1 MKEEQNA
8 GGLQQGLDLESV
20 VSTVKEATSATPRKG
35 SGMAR
40 VKARSQ
46 AVVEQQSKKLNGW
59 AEEIREAPNEILRS
73 ALFTVGNKNR
83 PRRHI
88 KNEDIAVYGNCRI
101 QYNGE
106 ELRQD
111 DFDLWLEILHLARN
125 VDLDQRIY
133 FNVLDMKKE
142 LGYPY
147 GAKHTER
154 LKTNLLRLKTT
165 SVIVHS
171 DRLGRGVSLSL
182 VRKFEYSDEEGAS
195 RDDEWY
201 VELEPEMT
209 ILFGGGVYSTRI
221 EKEQRMKLKGNLAKW
236 LHAFY
241 GSHKAPFDI
250 SYKTLL
256 TAAGSDVAS
265 EGKKRQMIKGALDEL
280 KECGFLK
287 NWKLDKAGNVQVE
300 RTRYT
305 AITKD

>member
-1 MKEEQNA
+1 MKEEKE
-8 GGLQQGLDLESV
+8 GSGQQGLDLESI
-20 VSTVKEATSATPRKG
+20 VSTVKEATSTAPRKG
-35 SGMAR
+35 AGMAR
-40 VKARSQ
+40 LKARSQ
-46 AVVEQQSKKLNGW
+46 AVVDQQSKKLNGW

-83 PRRHI
+83 PRRQI
-88 KNEDIAVYGNCRI
+88 KNQDIAVYGNCRI

-111 DFDLWLEILHLARN
+111 DLDLWLEILHLARN
-125 VDLDQRIY
+125 KDLESRIH
-133 FNVLDMKKE
+133 FNVRDMKKA

-195 RDDEWY
+195 KDDEWY
-201 VELEPEMT
+201 VELEPEMA

-250 SYKTLL
+250 GYQVLL
-256 TAAGSDVAS
+256 TASGSDVAS

-287 NWKLDKAGNVQVE
+287 SWKLDKAGNVQVE
-300 RTRYT
+300 RAPYK
-305 AITKD
+305 AIPKN

>member
-1 MKEEQNA
+1 M
-8 GGLQQGLDLESV
+8 DLESV
-20 VSTVKEATSATPRKG
+20 VTTIKESTAAPARKSSAISR
-35 SGMAR
+35 MR
-40 VKARSQ
+40 ERSQ
-46 AVVEQQSKKLNGW
+46 AVVEQQTRKLKGW

-83 PRRHI
+83 PRKQI
-88 KNEDIAVYGNCRI
+88 KNQDIAVYGNCRI

-111 DFDLWLEILHLARN
+111 DLDLWLEILHLARN
-125 VDLDQRIY
+125 VDLDKPIY

-147 GAKHTER
+147 GTKHTER

-195 RDDEWY
+195 KDDEWY
-201 VELEPEMT
+201 VELEPEMA

-250 SYKTLL
+250 GYQTLL

-265 EGKKRQMIKGALDEL
+265 EGKKRQMIKGALEEL

-287 NWKLDKAGNVQVE
+287 SWKMDRAGNVQVE
-300 RTRYT
+300 RARYN
-305 AITKD
+305 AVTKE